1 MNPFEDEEKETK
13 DDFVALKND
22 AAEEDESEEDDSLE
36 TPYDFRAE
44 YKERI
49 TTTVPTTEEVDKTF
63 SSIRFH
69 AIGIGILVG
78 VLLAVLVSALFWGNA
93 DDADE
98 TPAVITGNDEPYKER
113 PAEPGG
119 MRIPDQDK
127 MVYKRMRTDDMDT
140 HVERLFPEAE
150 APVEPVVQKPVE
162 PVPVATREGQILGA
176 PAFVPETPE
185 QMELEVIST
194 RQKAMKME
202 AAAPVPAPKP
212 AAVEAQAAP
221 KAKPAA
227 QPTAAK
233 ASTATPAGSTW
244 HVQLISLPSKSGAE
258 KAWPKIL
265 KAHSALLSG
274 LPHDVVAAEIKGKGT
289 FYRLR
294 VGAFKTRDEAKSLCD
309 KLKARKQDCTLTK

>member
-1 MNPFEDEEKETK
+1 MNPFDDEEKETK

-22 AAEEDESEEDDSLE
+22 AAEETEEEDDSLE

-78 VLLAVLVSALFWGNA
+78 VLLAVVVSALFWGNA
-93 DDADE
+93 DEADE

-119 MRIPDQDK
+119 MQIPDQDK

-150 APVEPVVQKPVE
+150 APIEPVVQKPVE
-162 PVPVATREGQILGA
+162 PVPVPTREGQILGA
-176 PAFVPETPE
+176 PTFVPETPE

-194 RQKAMKME
+194 RQKAMKID
-202 AAAPVPAPKP
+202 AAAPVPAAKP
-212 AAVEAQAAP
+212 DTVETKPVAQP
-221 KAKPAA
+221 VAKPAA
-227 QPTAAK
+227 AK
-233 ASTATPAGSTW
+233 APAVMPASQTW

-294 VGAFKTRDEAKSLCD
+294 VGSFKTRDEAKSLCD
-309 KLKARKQDCTLTK
+309 KLKARKQDCALTK

>member
-22 AAEEDESEEDDSLE
+22 AVEETEEEDDSLE

-49 TTTVPTTEEVDKTF
+49 TTTVPPTEEVDKTF

-93 DDADE
+93 DEADE

-119 MRIPDQDK
+119 MQIPDQDK

-150 APVEPVVQKPVE
+150 APIEPVVQKPVE
-162 PVPVATREGQILGA
+162 PVPVPTREGQILGA
-176 PAFVPETPE
+176 PTFVPETPE

-194 RQKAMKME
+194 RQKAMKMD
-202 AAAPVPAPKP
+202 AAAPVPAAKP
-212 AAVEAQAAP
+212 TAVET
-221 KAKPAA
+221 KPAA
-227 QPTAAK
+227 QPVAKPAAAK
-233 ASTATPAGSTW
+233 APAVMPAGQTW

-294 VGAFKTRDEAKSLCD
+294 VGSFKTRDEAKSVCD

>member
-22 AAEEDESEEDDSLE
+22 AAEDGVPEEDDSLE

-93 DDADE
+93 DEDDE

-127 MVYKRMRTDDMDT
+127 MVYKRM
-140 HVERLFPEAE
+140 L
-150 APVEPVVQKPVE
+150 
-162 PVPVATREGQILGA
+162 
-176 PAFVPETPE
+176 
-185 QMELEVIST
+185 S
-194 RQKAMKME
+194 
-202 AAAPVPAPKP
+202 
-212 AAVEAQAAP
+212 
-221 KAKPAA
+221 
-227 QPTAAK
+227 
-233 ASTATPAGSTW
+233 
-244 HVQLISLPSKSGAE
+244 LIH
-258 KAWPKIL
+258 I
-265 KAHSALLSG
+265 
-274 LPHDVVAAEIKGKGT
+274 
-289 FYRLR
+289 
-294 VGAFKTRDEAKSLCD
+294 
-309 KLKARKQDCTLTK
+309 